1 MQKGYQLNL
10 GEGLSGTFK
19 LDYLELT
26 ALAKPTF
33 PLGESEDEGPS
44 FHLLAGPAVGIRTSC
59 SDQGQGEIDDCAD
72 DVTESDP
79 GIPVGAGIQTG
90 RFRVD
95 ATYTLGV
102 TDIDATG
109 SGDEIDSIENRS
121 MAIQAGFVIP
131 LGSGS

>member
-1 MQKGYQLNL
+1 M
-10 GEGLSGTFK
+10 
-19 LDYLELT
+19 
-26 ALAKPTF
+26 
-33 PLGESEDEGPS
+33 
-44 FHLLAGPAVGIRTSC
+44 
-59 SDQGQGEIDDCAD
+59 
-72 DVTESDP
+72 TESDL
-79 GIPVGAGIQTG
+79 GILVGAGIQTG

-109 SGDEIDSIENRS
+109 SGDEIDSLKNRS